1 MYICAGE
8 RQAVYS
14 VREVLE
20 PVKSGDAYSGGSMR
34 FAPIPT
40 TGIVT
45 AMDLRTNRRLW
56 SQRWPSRCYSG
67 LVATAGGLL
76 FAGRND
82 GRLTALDARD
92 GSKLWEFMT
101 DAGVNAP
108 ATVFEHNGKQY
119 VVVFSAGSLLGRGER
134 GDSVWLFALLDDAN

>member
-1 MYICAGE
+1 M
-8 RQAVYS
+8 
-14 VREVLE
+14 
-20 PVKSGDAYSGGSMR
+20 
-34 FAPIPT
+34 
-40 TGIVT
+40 
-45 AMDLRTNRRLW
+45 
-56 SQRWPSRCYSG
+56 
-67 LVATAGGLL
+67 ATAGGLL

-108 ATVFEHNGKQY
+108 ATVFEHNGKQH
-119 VVVFSAGSLLGRGER
+119 VVVFSAGSLLGRGDR